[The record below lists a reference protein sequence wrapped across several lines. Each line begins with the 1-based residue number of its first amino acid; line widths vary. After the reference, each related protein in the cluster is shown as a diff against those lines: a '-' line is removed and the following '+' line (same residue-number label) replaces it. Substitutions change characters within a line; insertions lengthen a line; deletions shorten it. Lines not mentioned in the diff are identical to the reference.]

1 MRKVEEYKQNAKHC
15 RALAAWTS
23 RPEDKATL
31 EELAKAWEEVAAR
44 HMRDLNDA
52 DE

>member
-15 RALAAWTS
+15 RALGARTT
-23 RPEDKATL
+23 RPEDETTL

-44 HMRDLNDA
+44 HMRDLIDA